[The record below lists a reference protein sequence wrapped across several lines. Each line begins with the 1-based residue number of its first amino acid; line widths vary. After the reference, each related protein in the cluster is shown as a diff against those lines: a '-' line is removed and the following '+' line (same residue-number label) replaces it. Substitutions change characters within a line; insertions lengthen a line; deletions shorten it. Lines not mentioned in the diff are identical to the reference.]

1 MGVKTIIEFRTEKK
15 NSDNGIK
22 FIIVNMIL
30 CELKWRC
37 PKPSLFSIEVQLV
50 CVDSRALEKRKTKLM
65 W

>member
-30 CELKWRC
+30 CELK
-37 PKPSLFSIEVQLV
+37 
-50 CVDSRALEKRKTKLM
+50 
-65 W
+65 